1 MAYFISCSGE
11 KTCVAREHTKVS
23 NLESL
28 TGFSDLYK
36 ARLELINLLDLKL
49 NWDQTL
55 PAYKLYNGR
64 VFKKISSENWT
75 KKDTNIIIVSALFGL
90 IKHDEHIPDYNL
102 IMTDKIPGTN
112 ELISTFWKDKNLEQY
127 VSKDND
133 IDLLFSKYRKA
144 FNKKGDNIGVI
155 PNVTWRDKYGS
166 HKGEWLNEQ
175 LNRL

>member
-11 KTCVAREHTKVS
+11 KTCVARELTKVS

-36 ARLELINLLDLKL
+36 ARLELINLLDIKL

-55 PAYKLYNGR
+55 PAYKLYNGK
-64 VFKKISSENWT
+64 VFKKISFENWT

-102 IMTDKIPGTN
+102 IMTDKVPGTN
-112 ELISTFWKDKNLEQY
+112 EMISSFWKKKNLVQY

-144 FNKKGDNIGVI
+144 FNSHGDFISNEPQIL
-155 PNVTWRDKYGS
+155 WRDKYGS

-175 LNRL
+175 LNML